1 MALYFLTASPGELL
15 NEIKNAITEG
25 RIDTWSYDK
34 EGDLTHTP
42 PQWKNLA
49 WLRPE
54 TQSDRLALYILK
66 TQSQA
71 ITKEVYAVYHGRFIE
86 AMIRHCGNFFTEG
99 ISTAM
104 PEGDDEVK

>member
-15 NEIKNAITEG
+15 TEIKNAITEG
-25 RIDTWSYDK
+25 KIDTWSCDK

-49 WLRPE
+49 WLRPK

-71 ITKEVYAVYHGRFIE
+71 ITKEVYGVYHGRFIE
-86 AMIRHCGNFFTEG
+86 AMIRHCGNFFSEG
-99 ISTAM
+99 TGTAM
-104 PEGDDEVK
+104 QEGDDEVK